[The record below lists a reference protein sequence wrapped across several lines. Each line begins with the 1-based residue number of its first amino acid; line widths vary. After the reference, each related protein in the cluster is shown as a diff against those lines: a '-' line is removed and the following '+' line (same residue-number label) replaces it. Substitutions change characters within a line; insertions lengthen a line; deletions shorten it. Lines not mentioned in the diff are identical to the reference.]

1 MELCWRSLMTLVYWG
16 WHLNPRWPLR
26 STFAQFRQQLL
37 KGFISWVSRG
47 IYFMIDCFLG
57 YPFGVLC
64 CSFWTTVL
72 HCCAWLQVHLNLQ
85 YHVVSCA
92 NFLTGGV
99 FDVTLHIID
108 VWLYYVCYTRSGVT
122 QCILFMVLYLYH
134 MDQCRLQCV
143 LCSHIG
149 IVLMH
154 LLDVSV

>member
-1 MELCWRSLMTLVYWG
+1 
-16 WHLNPRWPLR
+16 
-26 STFAQFRQQLL
+26 
-37 KGFISWVSRG
+37 
-47 IYFMIDCFLG
+47 MIDCFLG
-57 YPFGVLC
+57 YPFEVLS

-108 VWLYYVCYTRSGVT
+108 VWLYYVCYTRSFVT

-134 MDQCRLQCV
+134 IYQCRLQCV

-154 LLDVSV
+154 LLTVEPCSITGLLSPSWCFCVRILLIPYSMAWDWLVLRAGSMLFF